1 MNENVYKKLSEDYI
15 NRVISKLNNF
25 DIIEKSD
32 RIYVLNQQIQEW
44 VFDIGLTNLYVGFNY
59 EYFNGINTLYG
70 FKSFRTNTVLL
81 DVVKLKLNNYKGKN
95 KEIIDSL
102 QEFDVQPSLMTYETL
117 DKLLNKNS
125 DD

>member
-15 NRVISKLNNF
+15 NRVITKLNNF

-59 EYFNGINTLYG
+59 EYFNVINTLYG
-70 FKSFRTNTVLL
+70 FKPFRTNTVLL

-117 DKLLNKNS
+117 DKLLNENS

>member
-15 NRVISKLNNF
+15 NRVITKLNNF

-59 EYFNGINTLYG
+59 EYFNVINTLYG
-70 FKSFRTNTVLL
+70 FKPFRTNTVLL

>member
-15 NRVISKLNNF
+15 KRVITKLNNF

-44 VFDIGLTNLYVGFNY
+44 VFDIGLTNLYIGFNY
-59 EYFNGINTLYG
+59 EYFNVINTLYG
-70 FKSFRTNTVLL
+70 FKSFRTNKVLL
-81 DVVKLKLNNYKGKN
+81 NVAKLKLNKYKGKN

-102 QEFDVQPSLMTYETL
+102 QEFDVQPSLMTYDTL
-117 DKLLNKNS
+117 DKLLNENS
-125 DD
+125 ND